1 MILVPAK
8 SNCLMFIKKEL
19 NEEELRERRLSLDAS
34 LKKAEDAKKRI
45 LNEKISKLRNH
56 SLKVSEMRIKSTET
70 KGENLVLDYS
80 EFLATMNEIE
90 DLEKFQS
97 FMQKPE
103 SLFKASKLVSF
114 IENQCSKESCESVKS
129 RPKVLMSLALLARY
143 PNEVMPNPDLDEQT
157 ILEKAK
163 SFYDNMYMFFVDNHN
178 QTRSKEDHE
187 EFAWSWI
194 RTIHAFDAW
203 LTKDKHALFEKMKNE
218 FLIWTKTVGAL
229 SINDKSRSEWEP
241 HAVKYQ
247 NEILRRIYDT
257 FGEDYLN
264 ILSAEVKTLN
274 EDFSEMEL
282 IIGTKEK
289 CEENFCKW
297 EKKLSIPD
305 KLPEN
310 AESDTTIFEK
320 LKTTNIR
327 ILHELMINEID
338 LKFENILNFSGKS
351 MNEISRSNR
360 ENLSKLVSI
369 LETESDSKSISNI
382 LQELFQYICSSL
394 HELAGDNDDYCQII
408 KLVDCSIDPD
418 NWLHDSCLIIR
429 WALSMCK
436 KCCAPARDSKC
447 QELEVCIN
455 EIGSIES
462 HSKIAESFTNVISL
476 LLDLLNLMR
485 SDFCNFRLKFL
496 ASQIEGKGIIEKY
509 ELQEFRKA
517 FPTYENTIEWISRRY
532 SNDLNPVEI
541 LIDSFIS
548 LFNAKGDDNLDSD
561 LPETFYLDIDR
572 IKRYQTEFENLLRK
586 EAGIIYLK
594 NHLKSSKRALADKDD
609 ILSKTVK
616 KVNIEK
622 NAGKLIEIFAQS
634 IRDLSGE
641 DASLLKGNINRLF
654 SRGANDKV
662 FSLLK
667 NRELSAIR
675 TILMSEQKISND
687 TLRGKIC
694 SLFRCNKSCFNSI
707 YDEII
712 LKK

>member
-1 MILVPAK
+1 
-8 SNCLMFIKKEL
+8 MFIKKEL
-19 NEEELRERRLSLDAS
+19 NEEQLRERRLSLDAS
-34 LKKAEDAKKRI
+34 LKKAEDAKKKI
-45 LNEKISKLRNH
+45 LTERTNKLRNH
-56 SLKVSEMRIKSTET
+56 SLKVSEMRIKSTSSSNHLT
-70 KGENLVLDYS
+70 KGENLGS

-114 IENQCSKESCESVKS
+114 IEDQCNKGSYESVKS
-129 RPKVLMSLALLARY
+129 RPKVLMSLVLLARF
-143 PNEVMPNPDLDEQT
+143 PNEVMPKPDSDEQI
-157 ILEKAK
+157 ILERAKA
-163 SFYDNMYMFFVDNHN
+163 FYDNMYMFFVRNKN
-178 QTRSKEDHE
+178 QTRSIETHE
-187 EFAWSWI
+187 ELAWSWI
-194 RTIHAFDAW
+194 ETIHAFDEW
-203 LTKDKHALFEKMKNE
+203 LIKDKQVLFEKLKTD
-218 FLIWTKTVGAL
+218 FLTWTKTIGAL

-241 HAVKYQ
+241 HAIKYQ
-247 NEILRRIYDT
+247 NEILRRIHDT

-274 EDFSEMEL
+274 EDLSEMEL
-282 IIGTKEK
+282 IIETNAERKEIY
-289 CEENFCKW
+289 CKW
-297 EKKLSIPD
+297 EHKFSIPE
-305 KLPEN
+305 KLPES
-310 AESDTTIFEK
+310 AQSDTTIFEK

-327 ILHELMINEID
+327 ILHELMIKETD

-351 MNEISRSNR
+351 MNEISQSNR
-360 ENLSKLVSI
+360 ENLSKLITI
-369 LETESDSKSISNI
+369 LEAESDSKSISNI
-382 LQELFQYICSSL
+382 LQELFRFVCSSL
-394 HELAGDNDDYCQII
+394 YELAGDNDDYCQVI
-408 KLVDCSIDPD
+408 KSVDCSIDPN
-418 NWLHDSCLIIR
+418 NWMHDSCGIIR

-436 KCCAPARDSKC
+436 KCCAPARDSNC

-455 EIGSIES
+455 EIEKIES
-462 HSKIAESFTNVISL
+462 HSKIAESFTNIITL

-485 SDFCNFRLKFL
+485 SDVCNFRLKFL
-496 ASQIEGKGIIEKY
+496 ISQIDGKGIVEKY
-509 ELQEFRKA
+509 ELEELRKA
-517 FPTYENTIEWISRRY
+517 FPRYENTIKWISKRQA
-532 SNDLNPVEI
+532 NDLKPIEI

-548 LFNAKGDDNLDSD
+548 FFDAKGDNNLESD
-561 LPETFYLDIDR
+561 MPETFYLDIDR

-594 NHLKSSKRALADKDD
+594 NHLKISKRDGADKDD

-616 KVNIEK
+616 NSNIEK
-622 NAGKLIEIFAQS
+622 DAEKLIEIFAQS

-641 DASLLKGNINRLF
+641 DVSLLQGNINRLF
-654 SRGANDKV
+654 TTGSNDKV

-675 TILMSEQKISND
+675 TILISEQKISND

-694 SLFRCNKSCFNSI
+694 SLFRYNKSCFSSI